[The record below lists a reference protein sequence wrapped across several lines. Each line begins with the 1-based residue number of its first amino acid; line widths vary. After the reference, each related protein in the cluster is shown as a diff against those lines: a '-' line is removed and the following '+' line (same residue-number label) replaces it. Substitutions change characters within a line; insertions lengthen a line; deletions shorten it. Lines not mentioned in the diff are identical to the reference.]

1 MTDIGELTSKGQNLQ
16 NGQILT
22 IVALSFKKGEMG
34 NYVIITSMDDGKKV
48 DFFTSSQPVIKKL
61 RMIEQDTLEKTG
73 REFDWAKGVTCKVSQ
88 RVSESG
94 RTYFQLVSA
103 QSEEPVA

>member
-1 MTDIGELTSKGQNLQ
+1 MADIGELTSKGQNLT

-34 NYVIITSMDDGKKV
+34 NYVIITSKEDGKNV
-48 DFFTSSQPVIKKL
+48 DYFTSSQPVIKKL
-61 RMIEQDTLEKTG
+61 RAIEQDVLEKTG
-73 REFDWAKGVTCKVSQ
+73 KEFDWKTGVTCRVSQ
-88 RVSESG
+88 RVSEAG

-103 QSEEPVA
+103 ASEEPVA